1 MSTFTSLCH
10 NKAHNDKIDVAY
22 SFVTDEVRLIIWKD
36 DDGFGATALLSVDE
50 ATHVIALMSEAIER
64 IVKQ

>member
-1 MSTFTSLCH
+1 MSTFASLCH

-36 DDGFGATALLSVDE
+36 DDGFSATALLSVDE

-64 IVKQ
+64 IVKR